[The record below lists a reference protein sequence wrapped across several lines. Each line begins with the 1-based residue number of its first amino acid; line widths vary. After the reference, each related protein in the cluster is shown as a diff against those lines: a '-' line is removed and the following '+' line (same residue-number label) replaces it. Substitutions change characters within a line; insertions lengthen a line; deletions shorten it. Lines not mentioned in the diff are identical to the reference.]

1 MYYDYDD
8 YWGEPSEFEQQVEEF
23 KYALRN
29 SVKDEIKEKIASL
42 EKELAELN
50 EFKKDKNKIIQEYEN
65 KVKEAKREAESTI
78 RKAKESEEKWKKAR
92 LHQLLGDYLTVG
104 WKAAYTRVY
113 GEKCDKCDDDRKIH
127 FTSPQGKKYTEDC
140 QCATC
145 YYKYHPKE
153 VMLSKI
159 YVRKKNF
166 SYDDKGK
173 CDFYNRYYTV
183 EDKDDCDLYE
193 TSSEVYTSSDFNYEK
208 ANSYRAV
215 FLNEEDCAKYCEWLT
230 EQSYK
235 KIFGQ
240 NLSK

>member
-23 KYALRN
+23 KDALRN

-42 EKELAELN
+42 EKELAEL
-50 EFKKDKNKIIQEYEN
+50 EDFKRDKNKIIQEYEN
-65 KVKEAKREAESTI
+65 KVKEAKREAETTI

-104 WKAAYTRVY
+104 WKAAYIRMY
-113 GEKCDKCDDDRKIH
+113 REKCDKCDDDRKIH
-127 FTSPQGKKYTEDC
+127 FSSPQGKKYTEDC
-140 QCATC
+140 QCAKC
-145 YYKYHPKE
+145 YCKYYPLE
-153 VMLSKI
+153 ATLSKI

-166 SYDDKGK
+166 SSDSNA
-173 CDFYNRYYTV
+173 DFYNRYYTV
-183 EDKDDCDLYE
+183 ENEDNCDVYE
-193 TSSEVYTSSDFNYEK
+193 VSGEVYASSDFDYEK

-230 EQSYK
+230 ERSYK

-240 NLSK
+240 DLSK

>member
-23 KYALRN
+23 KDALRN

-65 KVKEAKREAESTI
+65 KVKEAKREAEATI

-92 LHQLLGDYLTVG
+92 LHQLLGDYLMVG
-104 WKAAYTRVY
+104 WKTSYTREY
-113 GEKCDKCDDDRKIH
+113 GEKCDKCDDNRKIH
-127 FTSPQGKKYTEDC
+127 FSSPQGKKYTEDC
-140 QCATC
+140 QCAKC
-145 YYKYHPKE
+145 YYKYHPQE
-153 VMLSKI
+153 ATLAKI

-166 SYDDKGK
+166 SSNDNA
-173 CDFYNRYYTV
+173 DFYNRYYEV
-183 EDKDDCDLYE
+183 EDHDDSDVYAV
-193 TSSEVYTSSDFNYEK
+193 SSEVYASSDFDYEK

-215 FLNEEDCAKYCEWLT
+215 FLNEEDCAKYCKWLT
-230 EQSYK
+230 EKSFK
-235 KIFGQ
+235 NIFGQ
-240 NLSK
+240 SKED